1 MSADNRNDD
10 TDFSGAKKVTNIIFL
25 LGYIGCFIAV
35 AAGALSGSGAVFF
48 AYLCWGVCCALGL
61 YVTQHLILAVFEIVK
76 NTKQIRDELQAQK
89 KMRPIAVETKPQQA
103 APSPQGGGSM
113 IYNSLTHQYEKR

>member
-48 AYLCWGVCCALGL
+48 ASLCWGIGCALGL

-76 NTKQIRDELQAQK
+76 NTKQIRDELQAQR
-89 KMRPIAVETKPQQA
+89 KMRPIAVESKPQQA
-103 APSPQGGGSM
+103 APAAKGGGSTA
-113 IYNSLTHQYEKR
+113 YNPLTHQYEKR